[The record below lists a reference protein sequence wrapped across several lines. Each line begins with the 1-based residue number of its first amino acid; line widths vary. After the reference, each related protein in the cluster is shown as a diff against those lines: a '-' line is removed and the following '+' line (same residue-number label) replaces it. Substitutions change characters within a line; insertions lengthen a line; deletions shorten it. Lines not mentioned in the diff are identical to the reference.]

1 MPWDGSGWSKSFPCD
16 LVRFSSAWLSPA
28 VGATRLVCPHFGVF
42 SVSPH
47 LGE

>member
-1 MPWDGSGWSKSFPCD
+1 MPRGGSGWSKSFPCD
-16 LVRFSSAWLSPA
+16 LVRISSAWLCPA
-28 VGATRLVCPHFGVF
+28 VGATRLVCPQCGVL